1 MSFDDER
8 ENSNSINLGDI
19 NENTGEVKLQIL
31 DTRESEREKICKMVV
46 TIEFD
51 FNLPLTESQSVR

>member
-31 DTRESEREKICKMVV
+31 DTRESEREKIYKMVV
-46 TIEFD
+46 TI
-51 FNLPLTESQSVR
+51 